1 MAFTHTIDDID
12 ALRERYGT
20 PSRTT
25 LAKIVDRLDDG
36 ARRFIAASPFLVL
49 ATSSPDG
56 TDASP
61 RGGPPGFV
69 TVLDD
74 HRLAL
79 GDLSGNRILDS
90 FRNVLANPAVG
101 LLFFIPG
108 MDETLRVNGRA
119 SLTVDPVVLEAA
131 SFEGRVPKV
140 ALGVEVEQCYVHCA
154 KAFRRSDLWR
164 PESWPTAEERPSAA
178 CMLRDHIGL
187 DVEASVIESSLEE
200 GYAVTMWEPG
210 GAPAG

>member
-1 MAFTHTIDDID
+1 MAFSDTIDDLS
-12 ALRERYGT
+12 ALRDRYGE
-20 PSRTT
+20 PSGTT
-25 LAKIVDRLDDG
+25 LAKVVDRLDDG
-36 ARRFIAASPFLVL
+36 ARDFIAASPFVVL
-49 ATSSPDG
+49 ATSSAEG

-69 TVLDD
+69 AVLDD
-74 HRLAL
+74 HHLAI

-101 LLFFIPG
+101 LIFLIPG
-108 MDETLRVNGRA
+108 MDETLRVNGRG
-119 SLTVDPVVLEAA
+119 SLTVDPAVLEA
-131 SFEGRVPKV
+131 SSIDGRAPKV

-154 KAFRRSDLWR
+154 KAFRRSSLWKPDTWMPADR
-164 PESWPTAEERPSAA
+164 RPSAA

-187 DVEASVIESSLEE
+187 EVEPSVIESSLEE

-210 GAPAG
+210 GNKA